1 MHNKFVIIGKGKD
14 NNEKELYYAIDS
26 YSGVVPY
33 WTTRLRDAR
42 LFDSADE
49 ANKRLLDSE
58 FTKRIKMSSGSWD
71 APYMLRSLAHET
83 NGKLNSEVIVTV
95 AQIKINFIPG
105 KSIQENVFDI
115 EPKPAWEI

>member
-26 YSGVVPY
+26 YSGGVPY
-33 WTTRLRDAR
+33 WTTQLRDAS

-95 AQIKINFIPG
+95 AQIKIDFIPG